1 MWFALRICA
10 LGSSLIFGDDVSV
23 GVGDEEAR
31 SPKVERR
38 SASGSL
44 MMGYLLII
52 GYSR

>member
-1 MWFALRICA
+1 
-10 LGSSLIFGDDVSV
+10 VSN
-23 GVGDEEAR
+23 GAGDEEAR

-44 MMGYLLII
+44 MVGLLLII